1 MKGTYLGE
9 FEELVL
15 LTVAVLYDEAY
26 GVAVQNEIC
35 QRSGRKV
42 SISTIHSTLHRLH
55 KKGFVDSRY
64 DGATPKRGGRRKLL
78 FRVTMA
84 GEKALQTNR
93 DLRNQLWKDI
103 PNIAFQYN

>member
-1 MKGTYLGE
+1 MKGTHLGE

-26 GVAVQNEIC
+26 GVAVQQEIKE
-35 QRSGRKV
+35 RSGRQV
-42 SISTIHSTLHRLH
+42 SISTIHSTLHRLQ

-84 GEKALQTNR
+84 GEKAIQTNR
-93 DLRNQLWKDI
+93 ELRNKLWQDI
-103 PNIAFQYN
+103 PRIAFQFN